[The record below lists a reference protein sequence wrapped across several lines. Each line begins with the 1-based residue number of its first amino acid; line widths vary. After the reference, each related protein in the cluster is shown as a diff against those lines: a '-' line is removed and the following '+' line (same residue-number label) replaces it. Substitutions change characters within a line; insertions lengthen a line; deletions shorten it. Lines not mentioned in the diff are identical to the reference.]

1 MKNQDTKNISI
12 HTQRKGET
20 TMKKTMHCAAVVIA
34 ILFLS
39 LFYMRGADAA
49 TNDAINQGTGSTPLS
64 NTTTSVTVTSTQLGL
79 VKVVYDTSGNCLASS
94 DADGACNSGTTSVS
108 VPTGTE
114 LVFAIYV
121 PNTTAISAPD
131 IRFQDNIDD
140 VATDYFEFQA
150 NEFAASTGIAWATR
164 AATGATKA
172 NIWTALASPTNLTNA
187 FDGSTGS
194 NEYCGIDTSASPDQ
208 LICGGDASSPNN
220 DQVDVA
226 ADTLFAIKFHVI
238 KRD

>member
-1 MKNQDTKNISI
+1 MKKTNTRSRFI
-12 HTQRKGET
+12 HLKKGRY
-20 TMKKTMHCAAVVIA
+20 TMKKMMHRTSIVVSM
-34 ILFLS
+34 LFFS
-39 LFYMRGADAA
+39 LLFTSGAQAA
-49 TNDAINQGTGSTPLS
+49 TNDAINEGTGTTPLS
-64 NTTTSVTVTSTQLGL
+64 NSTTSVTVTSTQLGL

-94 DADGACNSGTTSVS
+94 DSDGTCNGGATTVS

-121 PNTTAISAPD
+121 ANTTAISATD

-140 VATDYFEFQA
+140 VATDYFEFQPNA
-150 NEFAASTGIAWATR
+150 FAAATGIAWATR
-164 AATGATKA
+164 AATGATKV
-172 NIWTALASPTNLTNA
+172 NIWTALATPANLTNA

-194 NEYCGIDTSASPDQ
+194 NEYCGIDTTASPDQ
-208 LICGGDASSPNN
+208 LICGGDAVSPDN
-220 DQVDVA
+220 DQVDVT